1 VTNSIGPEIT
11 ITFGQR
17 DWKKLHKLYEF
28 SERIIL
34 LMTTPITFGTML
46 ATPLLLQVW
55 LHKGN
60 LFDPNVCLLLGLT
73 VSVLSIKEHK
83 YQFQFSSN
91 QVQAISY
98 MTILAYSV
106 QILIAVP
113 MMMKFGLIGYLVTWL
128 VSEILQLFYLL
139 RLNAKLFAGTASV
152 DRKPVYQLFAF
163 LAIGSLVFLWPVYH
177 IASFSY
183 VVQGAI
189 AVVTTAI
196 TGAISYW
203 IFRVDEVRSLL
214 WQKVAGRLPSFASRR
229 G

>member
-1 VTNSIGPEIT
+1 MRRKEWT
-11 ITFGQR
+11 
-17 DWKKLHKLYEF
+17 
-28 SERIIL
+28 
-34 LMTTPITFGTML
+34 
-46 ATPLLLQVW
+46 LLLRDPW
-55 LHKGN
+55 LMSQT
-60 LFDPNVCLLLGLT
+60 L
-73 VSVLSIKEHK
+73 
-83 YQFQFSSN
+83 
-91 QVQAISY
+91 
-98 MTILAYSV
+98 M
-106 QILIAVP
+106 
-113 MMMKFGLIGYLVTWL
+113 
-128 VSEILQLFYLL
+128 QLFYLL

-189 AVVTTAI
+189 ALVTTAI

>member
-1 VTNSIGPEIT
+1 
-11 ITFGQR
+11 
-17 DWKKLHKLYEF
+17 
-28 SERIIL
+28 
-34 LMTTPITFGTML
+34 
-46 ATPLLLQVW
+46 
-55 LHKGN
+55 
-60 LFDPNVCLLLGLT
+60 
-73 VSVLSIKEHK
+73 VLSIKEHK

-98 MTILAYSV
+98 LTILAYSA
-106 QILIAVP
+106 QILIAIP

-139 RLNAKLFAGTASV
+139 GLNAKLFEGTASV

-163 LAIGSLVFLWPVYH
+163 LAIASVVFLWPVYH

-214 WQKVAGRLPSFASRR
+214 WQKVAGRLPSFASKR